1 MNKNLL
7 STSVAG
13 LLVLAALTG
22 CTTTQEEYH
31 YVNLSQVACTFQG
44 ENNQPLTVS
53 VITAPAAWSAIPEA
67 SWVTAEKGEDG
78 ESLIINVADNT
89 TESERETRI
98 TVSAGEAEQQ
108 IRISQLAQDN
118 GFSRYRRINTFSKK
132 TGVMSPNGK
141 YIGGFIT
148 TIAPDDSY
156 LHAPAILD
164 TDTEE
169 IYEFGPYP
177 EALYSLYQPT
187 AITDQGLLFISDG
200 YHGGQIAIDLDGDI
214 FKPEAPAGYKGA
226 PAVSASSSDGKYWVG
241 YALEASIHEG
251 LTKPL
256 LWIDGV
262 PHELPLPDKN
272 FRDEEFIIG
281 AMARGISANGEI
293 IYGTSWD
300 NADTGMMYW
309 VNRGTDTEKP
319 RWVGED
325 VRVVTPVILETPDG
339 VKHDY
344 HIANGLICAAERTK
358 ISPSGRWIASSYRTE
373 EIAEDKHTIRTTQT
387 AAFYNTETET
397 TTIVD
402 DYGESTGRYVTDD
415 GIAFIGLGSA
425 NITSS
430 RVYDL
435 NTHTDLGSM
444 EDWIYENYGIIIP
457 GGSITYVSPDGKYM
471 LGTIME
477 MGAIGGPQFVSWYIA
492 PPTAK

>member
-1 MNKNLL
+1 
-7 STSVAG
+7 
-13 LLVLAALTG
+13 
-22 CTTTQEEYH
+22 
-31 YVNLSQVACTFQG
+31 
-44 ENNQPLTVS
+44 
-53 VITAPAAWSAIPEA
+53 
-67 SWVTAEKGEDG
+67 
-78 ESLIINVADNT
+78 
-89 TESERETRI
+89 
-98 TVSAGEAEQQ
+98 
-108 IRISQLAQDN
+108 
-118 GFSRYRRINTFSKK
+118 
-132 TGVMSPNGK
+132 MSPNGR
-141 YIGGFIT
+141 YIGGYVPSL
-148 TIAPDDSY
+148 AADDSW
-156 LHAPAILD
+156 LRSPTIIDLK
-164 TDTEE
+164 TGEV
-169 IYEFGPYP
+169 YEFGPFP
-177 EALYSLYQPT
+177 EALYYFTNTSC
-187 AITDQGLLFISDG
+187 ITDQGLLFIDDG
-200 YHGGQIAIDLDGDI
+200 YNGGQIAIDLTGNITVPAAPSGFECKPTISETSADGR
-214 FKPEAPAGYKGA
+214 
-226 PAVSASSSDGKYWVG
+226 YWVG
-241 YALEASIHEG
+241 YAKEGYGLEY
-251 LTKPL
+251 LYKPL